1 MKKIRQG
8 FLQIGIVASL
18 CLTGAIIFASDTDE
32 RIESSAKASYVFRS
46 YLQDENINIESKDG
60 AVTLTGTVSEES
72 QKTLANEMVA
82 NLPGVKSVDNKLGL
96 KGAIPAAYSDAWLIT
111 KVKSTL
117 LFHKNVSGTAT
128 EVFAEKG
135 VVTLRGKATTT
146 AQKDLVTEYA
156 MDVEGVKSVNNEMI
170 VVPDVRKPG
179 EITVSEKVDTSLGA
193 VDDVS
198 ITALVKTTLFYHR
211 STSALNTLVT
221 TKDGVVNL
229 EGSVKNAA
237 EKALVTKLV
246 MDVNG
251 VKGVV
256 NNMTIN

>member
-1 MKKIRQG
+1 MKKIIQG
-8 FLQIGIVASL
+8 FLQMGIVASL
-18 CLTGAIIFASDTDE
+18 CLTGSILFASDTDE

-96 KGAIPAAYSDAWLIT
+96 KGVIPDAYSDAWLIT

-128 EVFAEKG
+128 EVLVEKG
-135 VVTLRGKATTT
+135 AVTLRGKATST

-156 MDVEGVKSVNNEMI
+156 MDVEGVKSVNNEMTI
-170 VVPDVRKPG
+170 LPAAKKLG
-179 EITVSEKVDTSLGA
+179 QITVSEKVDTTIGSI
-193 VDDVS
+193 DDAS
-198 ITALVKTTLFYHR
+198 ITALVKTTLLYHR
-211 STSALNTLVT
+211 STSAINTLVT
-221 TKDGVVNL
+221 TNDGVVKL
-229 EGSVKNAA
+229 KGSVKNAA
-237 EKALVTKLV
+237 EKELVTKLV
-246 MDVNG
+246 SDVNG